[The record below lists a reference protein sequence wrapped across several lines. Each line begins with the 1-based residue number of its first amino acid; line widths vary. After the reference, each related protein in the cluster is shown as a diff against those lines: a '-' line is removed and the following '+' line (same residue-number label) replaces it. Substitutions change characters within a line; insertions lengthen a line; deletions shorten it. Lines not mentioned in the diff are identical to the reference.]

1 MFKTMSAT
9 FKFHPELVKTAITN
23 SCSGNMAN
31 MLVSPDMQP
40 VCQMICLNGVVL
52 QLPEH
57 DIG

>member
-1 MFKTMSAT
+1 MSAT